1 MNSATRGKDDR
12 HKASEI
18 VAAAGGTL
26 VGRTRLQK
34 LAYLLELAGLG
45 EGFHFEYRHF
55 GPFSEDLT
63 LAVRDAT
70 LAGLLEEKEE
80 PTSWGGHYSIYS
92 TKLVDENDTRRA
104 YAKLASET
112 SSVVLELAATAAFLA
127 VEGRDDPW
135 LETARRKPDKA
146 ADGRLEKARA
156 LYREFV
162 QVRSPKPLPNIVDAN

>member
-1 MNSATRGKDDR
+1 MNNATRSKDDR

-45 EGFHFEYRHF
+45 EGFHFEYRHY

-70 LAGLLEEKEE
+70 LAGLIEEKEE
-80 PTSWGGHYSIYS
+80 PTSWGGYYSIYS
-92 TKLVDENDTRRA
+92 TKLVDLNDTRRA
-104 YAKLASET
+104 FAKLAAES

-127 VEGRDDPW
+127 VERVKDPW
-135 LETARRKPDKA
+135 QETARRKPDKA
-146 ADGRLEKARA
+146 ADGRLDKAKA
-156 LYREFV
+156 LYGQFT
-162 QVRSPKPLPNIVDAN
+162 QVATPKELPQIS